1 MYDLI
6 IVGGGPA
13 GLTAAIYA
21 IRKRLNILLISEDL
35 GGKTNYQM
43 ILPWMESHQVIRGVD
58 IVEKFRRELTYL
70 DFAHRIEHVQNLT
83 KENNAFILTLTSGE
97 KLEAKSVILATGSR
111 VRHLNVPGERDYTG
125 RGLSY
130 SAISYAPLFLGK
142 HTTVIGEGKLA
153 LRATAELAKVADAV
167 CLVAPSHGILDTP
180 LAKSIIGADVSVIV
194 LEGHKVKRIL
204 GNGFVDRVVLSTPE
218 GGEAEVGTDGVFVE
232 LGLLPNSQ
240 MVDGLVVLD
249 AQGRIMVDTR
259 NQTSCTGLFAAGDV
273 TNAYAEQ
280 VLIAIGEGA
289 KAALSA
295 YEYLLAN

>member
-1 MYDLI
+1 MYDLV

-21 IRKRLNILLISEDL
+21 IRKRLNVLLISEDL

-43 ILPWMESHQVIRGVD
+43 MLPWMESYQVIRGVD

-70 DFAHRIEHVQNLT
+70 DFTHRMEHVQKLS
-83 KENNAFILTLTSGE
+83 KENDVFTLTLNSGE
-97 KLEAKSVILATGSR
+97 TITAKSVIVATGSQ
-111 VRHLNVPGERDYTG
+111 VRHLNVPGEREYTG

-142 HTTVIGEGKLA
+142 HTTVVGDGMLA

-167 CLVAPSHGILDTP
+167 CLVAPSHGMLDTP
-180 LAKSIIGADVSVIV
+180 LAKSITGSDVKVVV
-194 LEGHKVKRIL
+194 LEGHTVKRVM
-204 GNGFVDRVVLSTPE
+204 GNGFVDRVVLATPE
-218 GGEAEVGTDGVFVE
+218 GGEAEIGTDGVFVE

-240 MVDGLVVLD
+240 LVDGVAVLD
-249 AQGRIMVDTR
+249 AQGRIMIDTR
-259 NQTSCTGLFAAGDV
+259 NHTNVRGLFAAGDV